1 MNTPRAVAG
10 GLIGLS
16 MAAGTWADRAP
27 DRPAPRQ
34 VAGYEVLAGD
44 FHVHAFPQTW
54 STLTPI
60 ETVIEAGRQ
69 GLDVVAIV
77 PHARVWPSQIARW
90 FADRTGGPIVL
101 TGEEITN
108 PGYHL
113 LGIGIERRVPT
124 DLTAAQAIDAVHRQ
138 DGVAI
143 AAHPYRGMW
152 PAYDEGAMRV
162 LDAAE
167 IVRPETPHWPEG
179 AADLREFSARASL
192 AAIGSS
198 DYHGA
203 GLIGY
208 SRTLVFARERTAAGV
223 LAAIRERRTVV
234 FDGDRVYGD
243 PEFVRLAADA
253 GLRTSFPELPVPGG
267 WRLFS
272 RAAAVLGLLTLIL
285 LRRTA

>member
-1 MNTPRAVAG
+1 MNVPRALAG
-10 GLIGLS
+10 GLITVAV
-16 MAAGTWADRAP
+16 AAGSWADQAP
-27 DRPAPRQ
+27 ERPAARH

-69 GLDVVAIV
+69 GLDVIAIV

-90 FADRTGGPIVL
+90 FASTAGGPIVL

-113 LGIGIERRVPT
+113 IGVGITERVAT
-124 DLTAAQAIDAVHRQ
+124 DLPAAQAIDAVHRQ
-138 DGVAI
+138 GGVAI

-152 PAYDEGAMRV
+152 PAYDDDAMRV

-179 AADLREFSARASL
+179 AAQLREFSARAPL

-198 DYHGA
+198 DYHGM

-208 SRTLVFARERTAAGV
+208 ARTLVFARDRTAAGV
-223 LAAIRERRTVV
+223 LDAIRAHRTVV
-234 FDGDRVYGD
+234 FDGDRAYGD
-243 PEFVRLAADA
+243 PELARLARET
-253 GLRTSFPELPVPGG
+253 GLRPSFPVLPVPGP
-267 WRLFS
+267 WRWFS
-272 RAAAVLGLLTLIL
+272 RATGALGLLAL
-285 LRRTA
+285 LLVRRAP